1 MLKNIF
7 DKDTWQE
14 ISEVLRKNKFRTAVT
29 MLGVFWGVF
38 LLVSLLGA
46 ARGLK
51 NKFDQELGDFATNSV
66 FIWAQTTSKPFKG
79 FQKGRPITLNLKD
92 VEIIRNGVEG
102 VEYVVPR
109 NQTTSTVKY
118 KTRKVSFGISGD
130 YPFLAEVQKQ
140 NLVFGRFIDHLDVEE
155 KRKVCVISVDVY
167 RQLFNEGEYV
177 IGRYISINDINFKIV
192 GLNKNG
198 RNGPSDDINIPFTT
212 FQEIYNKGEDISWM
226 MITANSGY
234 NINDV
239 ENQAKTL
246 LKIAHNIN
254 PEDTRALG
262 SFNFGELFKKLT
274 GFLSGMQFLTIFV
287 GISTLIAG
295 VFAIGN
301 ILLITVKERTKEI
314 GVRRALG
321 AKPLEIKMQII
332 LESVTLTLF
341 AGVLGIIF
349 GGFILYLINAFSEN
363 SPEPI
368 LVNASVSIP
377 IVLAALG
384 TLILMGSLIG
394 LIPAHR
400 AIIIK
405 PIDAL
410 REE

>member
-1 MLKNIF
+1 MIKNIF

-14 ISEVLRKNKFRTAVT
+14 IYEVLRKNKFRTAIT

-66 FIWAQTTSKPFKG
+66 FLWAQTTSKPYKG
-79 FQKGRPITLNLKD
+79 FQKGRAITLTLND
-92 VEIIRNGVEG
+92 VDEIKNKVPG

-109 NQTTSTVKY
+109 NQTNSTVKY
-118 KTRKVSFGISGD
+118 KTKSVSFDISGD
-130 YPFLAEVQKQ
+130 YPFLADVQKQ
-140 NLVFGRFIDHLDVEE
+140 DLIFGRFIDNMDVEQ
-155 KRKVCVISVDVY
+155 KRKVCVISTDVY

-192 GLNKNG
+192 GLKKNG
-198 RNGPSDDINIPFTT
+198 RNGPSDNINIPFTS
-212 FQEIYNKGEDISWM
+212 FQEIYNKGQNISWM
-226 MITANSGY
+226 MITGMQGY
-234 NINDV
+234 DIMDV
-239 ENQAKTL
+239 EKEAKSL
-246 LKIAHNIN
+246 LKEIHNVN
-254 PEDTRALG
+254 PEDPRAFG
-262 SFNFGELFKKLT
+262 SFNFGELFEKLT

-332 LESVTLTLF
+332 LEAVTLSLF
-341 AGVLGIIF
+341 AGILGIIF
-349 GGFILYLINAFSEN
+349 GGLILYLINSFSE
-363 SPEPI
+363 SSDDPI
-368 LVNASVSIP
+368 LVNASVSVPTVFLALI
-377 IVLAALG
+377 ILVVL
-384 TLILMGSLIG
+384 GSLIG

>member
-1 MLKNIF
+1 MVKNVF

-14 ISEVLRKNKFRTAVT
+14 IFEVLRKNKFRTAVT

-92 VEIIRNGVEG
+92 VDIVKHGVDG

-118 KTRKVSFGISGD
+118 NTKRVSFGISGD

-140 NLVFGRFIDHLDVEE
+140 NLIFGRFIDQLDIEE
-155 KRKVCVISVDVY
+155 RRKVCVISTDVY

-177 IGRYISINDINFKIV
+177 IGRYININEINFKIV
-192 GLNKNG
+192 GLNKNS

-212 FQEIYNKGEDISWM
+212 FQEIYNKGNDISWM
-226 MITANSGY
+226 MITANPNY
-234 NINDV
+234 NINQV
-239 ENQAKTL
+239 ESEAKNL
-246 LKIAHNIN
+246 LKIAHDIN
-254 PEDTRALG
+254 PDDTRALG

-321 AKPLEIKMQII
+321 AKPLEIKIQII
-332 LESVTLTLF
+332 LESVSLTLF
-341 AGVLGIIF
+341 AGIIGIIF
-349 GGFILYLINAFSEN
+349 GGFVLYIINTISEKSPDPVLI
-363 SPEPI
+363 
-368 LVNASVSIP
+368 NASVSIP
-377 IVLAALG
+377 TVLAALL